1 VNRSCLDIQSHLSAW
16 LDGELAG
23 DVSEVVRDHLA
34 ECSECRAFAEA
45 LQQLDTTFEKAAAI
59 YNDAVARIAVN
70 VLSSIANDRAVDR
83 AVGGEALKGTPQPLP
98 EGNVTRP
105 EIQERT
111 RSLSSRVT
119 PFLVPVSTAAAGFLL
134 AWMIFAPSSREVV
147 TNEEPQPAFKVQEP
161 ELPRVEPPVAR
172 LVAATGSVECRQPG
186 QADWSLLDEKS
197 SSHCSRGTK
206 VRTAAGVRCELET
219 EDHCIIRLNEETE
232 LAIRSPREIELRSG
246 EVWCRS
252 TSDVKLQVIAASRHR
267 APANANLA
275 LCFTCP
281 ANGTLISEVDP
292 QGGCRIQSATGDV
305 DVSLG
310 TTLRRLKR
318 GEIARFDDGQLV
330 IEPHHADSLLATSW
344 MQPLLVLKGHDSPE
358 LGDRVNRLLANLGRS
373 KLDNLYE
380 DEIRSLGDYAVLPLL
395 RFVQSESSREAP
407 NQRHRA
413 MSIVADMAPAWLIGD
428 LIELLA
434 DPEPAVRIQAAAAL
448 ERLTR
453 LSQGREPA
461 QWSAPL
467 PERNES
473 LGRWRIWWKE
483 NSGRYERRQKGSDPM
498 KDKNA

>member
-1 VNRSCLDIQSHLSAW
+1 VNQSCLDIQSHLSTW

-45 LQQLDTTFEKAAAI
+45 LQQLDTTFEKSAAI
-59 YNDAVARIAVN
+59 HNEAVARIAVN
-70 VLSSIANDRAVDR
+70 VLSSIANDRTSGPEV
-83 AVGGEALKGTPQPLP
+83 LKDAHHTPLKSDVLRPDTPQRARPLA
-98 EGNVTRP
+98 E
-105 EIQERT
+105 
-111 RSLSSRVT
+111 SVT
-119 PFLVPVSTAAAGFLL
+119 PFLIPFVTAAAGFLL
-134 AWMIFAPSSREVV
+134 AWMIFAPSSHAVV
-147 TNEEPQPAFKVQEP
+147 TNEEPPPAINVQEP
-161 ELPRVEPPVAR
+161 EPPPVEPSVAR
-172 LVAATGSVECRQPG
+172 LVAATGSVECRPPG
-186 QADWSLLDEKS
+186 QADWSVLSEKTS
-197 SSHCSRGTK
+197 ARCSRGTK

-219 EDHCIIRLNEETE
+219 EDHCTIRLNEGTE
-232 LAIRSPREIELRSG
+232 LAIRSPREIELCSG

-252 TSDVKLQVIAASRHR
+252 TSDVELQVVAVSRQHVASS
-267 APANANLA
+267 AKLPF
-275 LCFTCP
+275 CFTCP
-281 ANGTLISEVDP
+281 ANGSLMSEVDP
-292 QGGCRIQSATGDV
+292 QGRCRIQSATGDV

-310 TTLRRLKR
+310 ETKRRLKR
-318 GEIARFDDGQLV
+318 GEIARFDKGQLI

-380 DEIRSLGDYAVLPLL
+380 DEIRSMGDYAVLPLL

-434 DPEPAVRIQAAAAL
+434 DTEPAVRIQAAVAL

-473 LGRWRIWWKE
+473 LERWRIWWKE